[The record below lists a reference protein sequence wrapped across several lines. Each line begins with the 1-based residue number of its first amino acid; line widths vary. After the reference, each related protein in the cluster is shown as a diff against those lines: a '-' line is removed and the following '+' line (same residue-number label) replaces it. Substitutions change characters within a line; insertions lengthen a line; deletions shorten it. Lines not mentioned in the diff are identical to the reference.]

1 MPQDISGFG
10 LQLRVIASKT
20 FPAGF
25 SVTQFADDADPLD
38 LPELAIGETAMGL
51 NGDLINW
58 GKANPIP
65 VSVSVIPGQDDDL
78 NLAILH
84 EANRIGRGKKGARDI
99 ITLIGVYPDG
109 KVITLSGGKLI
120 SGPPASSVASAG
132 RMKSKTYNFQF
143 EKKVG
148 I

>member
-38 LPELAIGETAMGL
+38 LPELTIGETAMGL

-58 GKANPIP
+58 GKANPIS

-99 ITLIGVYPDG
+99 ITLVGVYPDG